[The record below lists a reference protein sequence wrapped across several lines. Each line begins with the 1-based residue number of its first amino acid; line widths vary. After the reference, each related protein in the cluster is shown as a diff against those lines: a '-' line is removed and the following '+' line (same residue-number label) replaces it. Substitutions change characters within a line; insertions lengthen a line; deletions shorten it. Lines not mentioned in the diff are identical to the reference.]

1 MSSLN
6 VLLIVAALDELR
18 LILKEINKLL
28 KKQ

>member
-28 KKQ
+28 KK